1 MRLVQFWLKIAR
13 TVYSN
18 LNNITVDG
26 KFGSATT
33 AAVKRFQTY
42 FGLTSDGVVG
52 RTTWNKLYEVYND
65 IANKLL
71 SSSLRRAPCARLFRH
86 LMSAY
91 ESSIPAIGIDGQFG
105 ASTEAAAGLPALC
118 GLTVDGIVGRTTWNS
133 LYDKAST
140 LRTSGPVVT
149 LKRLPY
155 PGAPLT
161 VGLPAVQCCTTAC
174 FAAHC
179 LLLYQC
185 GEAAPLRPVH
195 RRDCRRHPQRT
206 GAGLPETGIA
216 DADTWTA
223 VEALSLQ
230 LAAEMPNPDRRSGMA
245 RSTRA
250 GPSARAAWGRTWRRW
265 RHG

>member
-1 MRLVQFWLKIAR
+1 MRAFQRKYGLTVDGVVGRDTWTALYDQFRSIQSDNGTPNAYPGTALREGASGQNVRLVQFWLKIAR

-71 SSSLRRAPCARLFRH
+71 SSSLRPGEYPGVLRKGSSGTAVRELQFYLY

-105 ASTEAAAGLPALC
+105 ASTE
-118 GLTVDGIVGRTTWNS
+118 
-133 LYDKAST
+133 
-140 LRTSGPVVT
+140 
-149 LKRLPY
+149 
-155 PGAPLT
+155 
-161 VGLPAVQCCTTAC
+161 
-174 FAAHC
+174 
-179 LLLYQC
+179 
-185 GEAAPLRPVH
+185 
-195 RRDCRRHPQRT
+195 
-206 GAGLPETGIA
+206 
-216 DADTWTA
+216 TA
-223 VEALSLQ
+223 VRATSAL
-230 LAAEMPNPDRRSGMA
+230 RG
-245 RSTRA
+245 
-250 GPSARAAWGRTWRRW
+250 
-265 RHG
+265 